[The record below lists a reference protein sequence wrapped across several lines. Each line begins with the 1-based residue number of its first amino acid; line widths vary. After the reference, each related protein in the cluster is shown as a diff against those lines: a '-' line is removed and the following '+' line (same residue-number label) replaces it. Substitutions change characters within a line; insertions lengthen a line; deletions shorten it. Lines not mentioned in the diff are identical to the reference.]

1 MLSWF
6 KRLQSW
12 ILKAKFLWLTI
23 IVLIIC
29 VWIALFPEVAEC
41 RIRLAGL
48 ILQMFGIFT
57 VFKGMIDLRKTF
69 NQPSLS
75 SIATRWLRSF
85 PKFRPPKTTMHL
97 TVQSAKHAL
106 TASLVRPK
114 HRAGLNATVED
125 RIRVLESSIDT
136 LELRVDNLQ
145 QQIDQVNREGNQG
158 LVTERD
164 IRERDIA
171 ELKESLETVETGGV
185 FLSLIGLLWLSIG
198 LIMSTAS
205 VEISRLF

>member
-1 MLSWF
+1 
-6 KRLQSW
+6 
-12 ILKAKFLWLTI
+12 
-23 IVLIIC
+23 
-29 VWIALFPEVAEC
+29 
-41 RIRLAGL
+41 
-48 ILQMFGIFT
+48 
-57 VFKGMIDLRKTF
+57 
-69 NQPSLS
+69 
-75 SIATRWLRSF
+75 
-85 PKFRPPKTTMHL
+85 MHL